1 MIFTSNQSRTSLR
14 ERPRK
19 AVGDEAIGREDPSP
33 LVIVA
38 ISLVSMMI
46 SQSDTCA
53 V

>member
-1 MIFTSNQSRTSLR
+1 MIFASNQSRTSLR

-19 AVGDEAIGREDPSP
+19 AVGDEAIGREDP

-46 SQSDTCA
+46 SRSDTRA